1 MEFRYSF
8 DELYNP
14 VISALR
20 SLGGSGTNQEI
31 EDEVISSL
39 NLSDGEVNDLHRGS
53 TTKLNY
59 RLRWARNYLKHYGLV
74 ENPSRAVWAL
84 TPEGLKIKHVE
95 REDVNQFVR
104 ALNKANNEEQEI
116 KGQGS
121 SIDLDGA
128 DHSSEDSDRTERLWR
143 DELLNTLKEL
153 SPSGFENLSKRLLR
167 ELGFNDVEVTGK
179 SNDGG
184 IDGHGGLKIGSVIT
198 FHVAFQCKRYKGS
211 VGSEKIREFRG
222 SVLGKA
228 DKGLMITTGTF
239 TREAR
244 KEAQRDG
251 AFGIDL
257 IDGDELVERLKE
269 LRLGVNVETVE
280 KVKVDADWFFSRFSQ

>member
-1 MEFRYSF
+1 MKFSYSF

-14 VISALR
+14 VLSALR
-20 SLGGSGTNQEI
+20 ALGGSGTNPEI
-31 EDEVISSL
+31 EEEVISSL
-39 NLSDGEVNDLHRGS
+39 KLSEPEVNDLHRGS

-84 TPEGLKIKHVE
+84 TPEGLKTTQVE

-104 ALNKANNEEQEI
+104 AHNKANNKKERP
-116 KGQGS
+116 KGQS
-121 SIDLDGA
+121 SSSDLDGI
-128 DHSSEDSDRTERLWR
+128 DPSSDDLDQTELLWR

-153 SPSGFENLSKRLLR
+153 SPSGFEDLSKRLLR

-228 DKGLMITTGTF
+228 DKGLMITTGRF

-257 IDGDELVERLKE
+257 IDGDELVDRLKD
-269 LRLGVNVETVE
+269 LRLGVKVETVE
-280 KVKVDADWFFSRFSQ
+280 QVEVDPEWFFSRFR

>member
-1 MEFRYSF
+1 MKFVYTF
-8 DELYNP
+8 DELFNP
-14 VISALR
+14 VLSALR
-20 SLGGSGTNQEI
+20 ALGGSGTNQEI

-39 NLSDGEVNDLHRGS
+39 ELSEPEVNDLHRGS
-53 TTKLNY
+53 TTKINY

-84 TPEGLKIKHVE
+84 TPKGLKTAQVE

-104 ALNKANNEEQEI
+104 ALTKANNEQERPR
-116 KGQGS
+116 GQS
-121 SIDLDGA
+121 SSSDLDGI
-128 DHSSEDSDRTERLWR
+128 DPSSDDLDQTELLWR
-143 DELLNTLKEL
+143 DELLNTLKKL
-153 SPSGFENLSKRLLR
+153 SPSGFEDLSKRLLR

-198 FHVAFQCKRYKGS
+198 FHVAFQCKRYKDS

-228 DKGLMITTGTF
+228 DKGLMITTGRF

-257 IDGDELVERLKE
+257 IDGDELVDRLKD
-269 LRLGVNVETVE
+269 LRLGVKVETVE
-280 KVKVDADWFFSRFSQ
+280 QVEVDPQWFFSRFG